1 MAHLR
6 DVANEGH
13 LRNESKHLTALGAEL
28 VSLLDRYVLVE
39 LHVLLNPLSDVVK
52 EVLLATRGLHED
64 YVVLGV
70 LEPFKVHL

>member
-28 VSLLDRYVLVE
+28 VSLLDAAGYSAIL
-39 LHVLLNPLSDVVK
+39 
-52 EVLLATRGLHED
+52 
-64 YVVLGV
+64 
-70 LEPFKVHL
+70 